1 MTKTENNPTEKRQ
14 LIIALRQLSE
24 FELTHLLSHIGALQT
39 DLQRIPLIN
48 RGSVEEVTT
57 TQAILE
63 MWRDEIT
70 RIVMTKQMKD
80 TLLTPLHNWDNEGG
94 APR

>member
-24 FELTHLLSHIGALQT
+24 IELTHLLSHIEALQT
-39 DLQRIPLIN
+39 DLQRIPLVN

-63 MWRDEIT
+63 MWHDEIT

-80 TLLTPLHNWDNEGG
+80 TLLTPLHNWDNEG
-94 APR
+94 